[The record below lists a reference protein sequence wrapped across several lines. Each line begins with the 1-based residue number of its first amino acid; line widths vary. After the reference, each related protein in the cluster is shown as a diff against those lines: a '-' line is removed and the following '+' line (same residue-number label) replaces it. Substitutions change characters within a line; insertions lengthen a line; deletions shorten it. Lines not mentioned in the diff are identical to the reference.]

1 MNAVELNSATLVR
14 PTGNSVP
21 ARQNQLAEESK
32 AQVSTAT
39 QISQAQTPNRAE
51 AEKDAVNEPVTA
63 EQLGTAVESIN
74 QFVNAQMRTLNFSVD
89 ETSGKAVVKVID
101 FETKDVIRQIPG
113 EEVLKMASAIKRLQ
127 DDLGSA
133 TGLLINNQV

>member
-14 PTGNSVP
+14 PTGTSVP
-21 ARQNQLAEESK
+21 ARQSQLAEESK

-39 QISQAQTPNRAE
+39 QISQAQTLNRVE